1 MNARRP
7 WWASGLMY
15 AALAL
20 YMVYLAFPLVWMLS
34 TSFKPAP
41 EISALV
47 PSLLPDDPT
56 LGNYLSAFEQQNI
69 ARSALNSLQISIIT
83 AVVSVLIA
91 LPAAYAV
98 ARIRSRLNKAVIGWV
113 LLSQMFPLI
122 LILVPLFLLLRY
134 IHLANTHLG
143 LIIVYVVWSLPFSL
157 WLLQG
162 HIKAIPVEVEEAAAV
177 DGASRL
183 RIIKDVVAPLLIP
196 GLIATVMFAFIQ
208 AWNEFFFALA
218 VLKDPELAT
227 LSITLAKFTGVD
239 GTAQWG
245 PLAASCF
252 LATLPSL
259 ALFALIQRRLTSGL
273 LSGAVKS

>member
-1 MNARRP
+1 MNARRA

-15 AALAL
+15 LALAL
-20 YMVYLAFPLVWMLS
+20 YLVYLAFPLVWMLS
-34 TSFKPAP
+34 TSFKLAP

-47 PSLLPDDPT
+47 PRVFPEDPT
-56 LGNYLSAFEQQNI
+56 LANYFSAFEQQNI

-143 LIIVYVVWSLPFSL
+143 LILVYVVWSLPFSL

-162 HIKAIPVEVEEAAAV
+162 HIKAIPVEIEEAAAV
-177 DGASRL
+177 DGASRFRVL
-183 RIIKDVVAPLLIP
+183 KDVIAPLLMP
-196 GLIATVMFAFIQ
+196 GLVATVMFAFIQ

>member
-1 MNARRP
+1 MNTRRP
-7 WWASGLMY
+7 WWATGLIY
-15 AALAL
+15 AALAV
-20 YMVYLAFPLVWMLS
+20 YMVYLAFPLLWMLS

-41 EISALV
+41 EISSLV
-47 PSLLPDDPT
+47 PHLLPEAPT
-56 LGNYLSAFEQQNI
+56 FGNYVSAFEQQNI
-69 ARSALNSLQISIIT
+69 AQSALNSLKISIIT
-83 AVVSVLIA
+83 ALLSVLIA

-98 ARIRSRLNKAVIGWV
+98 ARIRSKLNKAVIGWV

-134 IHLANTHLG
+134 IHLANTHTG
-143 LIIVYVVWSLPFSL
+143 IILVYVVWSLPFSL
-157 WLLQG
+157 WMLQG
-162 HIKAIPVEVEEAAAV
+162 HIRAIPIEVEEAAAM

-183 RIIKDVVAPLLIP
+183 RTLKDVVAPLLMP
-196 GLIATVMFAFIQ
+196 GLVATVMFAFIQ

-218 VLKDPELAT
+218 VLKDPDLAT

-252 LATLPSL
+252 IATLPSL
-259 ALFALIQRRLTSGL
+259 ALFAIIQRRLTSGL

>member
-1 MNARRP
+1 
-7 WWASGLMY
+7 MY
-15 AALAL
+15 LALAAYL
-20 YMVYLAFPLVWMLS
+20 VYLAFPLVWMLS

-41 EISALV
+41 EIASLV
-47 PSLLPDDPT
+47 PRLFPADPT
-56 LGNYLSAFEQQNI
+56 LANYVSAFEQQNI

-91 LPAAYAV
+91 LPASYAI

-122 LILVPLFLLLRY
+122 LILIPLFLLLRY
-134 IHLANTHLG
+134 IQLGDTHLG
-143 LIIVYVVWSLPFSL
+143 LILVYVVWSLPFSL
-157 WLLQG
+157 WMLQG
-162 HIKAIPVEVEEAAAV
+162 HIRAIPVEVEEAAAV
-177 DGASRL
+177 DGAGRL
-183 RIIKDVVAPLLIP
+183 RILKDVIAPLLMP
-196 GLIATVMFAFIQ
+196 GLVATVMFAFIQ

-218 VLKDPELAT
+218 VLKSPELAT

-259 ALFALIQRRLTSGL
+259 ALFAVIQRRLTSGL
-273 LSGAVKS
+273 LSGAVKT

>member
-1 MNARRP
+1 MNSRRP

-15 AALAL
+15 LALAAYL
-20 YMVYLAFPLVWMLS
+20 VYLAFPLVWMLS

-41 EISALV
+41 EIASLV
-47 PSLLPDDPT
+47 PRLFPADPT
-56 LGNYLSAFEQQNI
+56 FANYVSAFEQQNI

-91 LPAAYAV
+91 LPASYAI
-98 ARIRSRLNKAVIGWV
+98 ARIRSRVNKVVIGWV

-122 LILVPLFLLLRY
+122 LILIPLFLMLRY
-134 IHLANTHLG
+134 IHLSDTHLG
-143 LIIVYVVWSLPFSL
+143 LILVYVVWSLPFSL
-157 WLLQG
+157 WMLQG
-162 HIKAIPVEVEEAAAV
+162 HIRAIPVEVEEAAAV

-183 RIIKDVVAPLLIP
+183 RILKDVIAPLLMP
-196 GLIATVMFAFIQ
+196 GLVATVMFAFIQ

-218 VLKDPELAT
+218 VLKSPELAT

-259 ALFALIQRRLTSGL
+259 ALFAVIQRRLTSGL

>member
-1 MNARRP
+1 MRLRRP
-7 WWASGLMY
+7 WWATALIY
-15 AALAL
+15 AALAAYL
-20 YMVYLAFPLVWMLS
+20 VYLAFPLLWMLS

-41 EISALV
+41 EVSSLV
-47 PSLLPDDPT
+47 PHLLPENPT
-56 LGNYLSAFEQQNI
+56 LGNYVSAFEQQNI
-69 ARSALNSLQISIIT
+69 AQSAVNSLKISIVT
-83 AVVSVLIA
+83 AVLSVLVA

-98 ARIRSRLNKAVIGWV
+98 ARIRSRVNKAVVGWV

-134 IHLANTHLG
+134 IHLANTHVG
-143 LIIVYVVWSLPFSL
+143 LILVYVVWSLPFSL

-162 HIKAIPVEVEEAAAV
+162 HIRAIPVELEEAAAM

-183 RIIKDVVAPLLIP
+183 RTLKDVVAPLLMP
-196 GLIATVMFAFIQ
+196 GLVATVMFAFIQ

-218 VLKDPELAT
+218 VLKDPDLAT

-245 PLAASCF
+245 PLAAGCF

-259 ALFALIQRRLTSGL
+259 ALFAVIQRRLTSGL

>member
-1 MNARRP
+1 MISRRP
-7 WWASGLMY
+7 WWATGLMY
-15 AALAL
+15 VVLAA
-20 YMVYLAFPLVWMLS
+20 YVVFLAFPLLWMLS
-34 TSFKPAP
+34 TSLKPAP
-41 EISALV
+41 EISSLV
-47 PSLLPDDPT
+47 PRLVPAHPT
-56 LGNYLSAFEQQNI
+56 LGNYASAFEQQSI
-69 ARSALNSLQISIIT
+69 ARSAYNSLKISVIT
-83 AVVSVLIA
+83 AVASVAVA
-91 LPAAYAV
+91 LPASYAI
-98 ARIRSRLNKAVIGWV
+98 ARFRSRLTKAVVGWV

-134 IHLANTHLG
+134 IHLSDTHVG
-143 LIIVYVVWSLPFSL
+143 LILVYVVWSLPFSL
-157 WLLQG
+157 WMLQG
-162 HIKAIPVEVEEAAAV
+162 HIRSIPVEVEEAAAV
-177 DGASRL
+177 DGASRVRTL
-183 RIIKDVVAPLLIP
+183 VSVITPLLMP
-196 GLIATVMFAFIQ
+196 GLVATVMFAFIQ

-218 VLKDPELAT
+218 VLKSPELAT